1 MARKATKTTKKTTK
15 KVAASTK
22 KVVKKKQSQ
31 ALTYLEIAKKS
42 VAASLL
48 IGLGNYVLLKVG
60 SPLGPFLFAFG
71 LLGVCVLGANLFTGK
86 CGFLFADKIKP
97 LHLLAILLVNLAAGY
112 LVGLAFS
119 ACDAAVVE
127 AARAKVAT
135 WDISWSFFIRSIL
148 CGVIMY
154 LAVAIYR
161 KGSPLGIIFGI
172 PLFIFC
178 GFQHCIAN
186 IITLGVAATWD
197 WSVLICVLGNF
208 AGSLMVWWLL
218 REKKN

>member
-1 MARKATKTTKKTTK
+1 MARKATKTTKKT
-15 KVAASTK
+15 K
-22 KVVKKKQSQ
+22 KVVKKKQSP
-31 ALTYLEIAKKS
+31 ALIYLEIARKS
-42 VAASLL
+42 AAASLL

-97 LHLLAILLVNLAAGY
+97 LHLLAILLVNLVAGY

-119 ACDAAVVE
+119 VCDAAVVE

-218 REKKN
+218 REKQ

>member
-97 LHLLAILLVNLAAGY
+97 LHLLTILLVNLAAGY

-148 CGVIMY
+148 CGIIMY

-218 REKKN
+218 REKQ

>member
-15 KVAASTK
+15 KTK
-22 KVVKKKQSQ
+22 KVVKKKQSP
-31 ALTYLEIAKKS
+31 ALIYLEIARKS
-42 VAASLL
+42 AAASLL

-97 LHLLAILLVNLAAGY
+97 LHLLAILLVNLLAGY
-112 LVGLAFS
+112 LIGLAFS
-119 ACDAAVVE
+119 ACDASVVE

-218 REKKN
+218 REKQ

>member
-15 KVAASTK
+15 KTK
-22 KVVKKKQSQ
+22 KVVKKKQSPV
-31 ALTYLEIAKKS
+31 LTYLEIAKKS
-42 VAASLL
+42 AAASLL

-97 LHLLAILLVNLAAGY
+97 LHLLTILFVNLLAGY
-112 LVGLAFS
+112 LIGLAFS
-119 ACDAAVVE
+119 ACDASVVE
-127 AARAKVAT
+127 AASAKVAT

-218 REKKN
+218 REKTA

>member
-1 MARKATKTTKKTTK
+1 MPKKAKKINQTA
-15 KVAASTK
+15 V
-22 KVVKKKQSQ
+22 
-31 ALTYLEIAKKS
+31 YLEIARKS

-60 SPLGPFLFAFG
+60 QPLGPFLFAFG
-71 LLGVCVLGANLFTGK
+71 LLGVCALGANLFTGK

-97 LHLLAILLVNLAAGY
+97 LHLLTILLVNLLAGY
-112 LVGLAFS
+112 LIGLAFS
-119 ACDAAVVE
+119 ACDASVVE

-161 KGSPLGIIFGI
+161 KGSPLGVLFGI

-197 WSVLICVLGNF
+197 WSILICVLGNF

-218 REKKN
+218 REKKK